1 MIDAELR
8 TLHVRCGTDIRDSLR
23 QAGFAGDFLE
33 YSDPVCQGPV
43 PDLPDLIETRA
54 RFLSRAYGWFKGQTE
69 AQFAAGLRESEDR
82 LATAHR
88 YERVVLWF
96 EHDSYD
102 QLILTRCL
110 ARLGEGPLP
119 AHLELICIDR
129 HPSVERFIGLGQL
142 APEVLASLWPARTSI
157 TSAQLDLGKAVWA
170 ALQRPDPWDLVAIE
184 ATGTPILPFAAPALR
199 RHLRELPGVND
210 GLSMTQR
217 LSLQILSEGSTT
229 IGRMFATLTQEREPL
244 PFLGDIM
251 FLRIV
256 EQMALTLPG
265 IIKIEAGEKPFRR
278 VASITETGRQVLSG
292 MTDCLSLDPAERWVG
307 GIRIAAGQPIW
318 RFDEADGRVVGS

>member
-1 MIDAELR
+1 VIDAELR
-8 TLHVRCGTDIRDSLR
+8 TLHVRCGTDIRDPLR

-102 QLILTRCL
+102 QLILARCL

-119 AHLELICIDR
+119 AHLELICIDQ

-170 ALQRPDPWDLVAIE
+170 ALRRPDPWDLVASWRP
-184 ATGTPILPFAAPALR
+184 ARRYCPTPR
-199 RHLRELPGVND
+199 
-210 GLSMTQR
+210 QR
-217 LSLQILSEGSTT
+217 
-229 IGRMFATLTQEREPL
+229 
-244 PFLGDIM
+244 
-251 FLRIV
+251 
-256 EQMALTLPG
+256 
-265 IIKIEAGEKPFRR
+265 
-278 VASITETGRQVLSG
+278 
-292 MTDCLSLDPAERWVG
+292 CG
-307 GIRIAAGQPIW
+307 GICGNCP
-318 RFDEADGRVVGS
+318 G